1 MFQSGMGLILAE
13 GQHSLP
19 HPIHFEDIGLARRF
33 EGDHRRANRLRN
45 GDLQFPKP
53 TPPCSTHHVTKMTQ
67 NRRGAA
73 EN

>member
-33 EGDHRRANRLRN
+33 EIEHIRADRLRN
-45 GDLQFPKP
+45 ADLQFEKP
-53 TPPCSTHHVTKMTQ
+53 TQPCSVRHVTKMTQ

-73 EN
+73 GN